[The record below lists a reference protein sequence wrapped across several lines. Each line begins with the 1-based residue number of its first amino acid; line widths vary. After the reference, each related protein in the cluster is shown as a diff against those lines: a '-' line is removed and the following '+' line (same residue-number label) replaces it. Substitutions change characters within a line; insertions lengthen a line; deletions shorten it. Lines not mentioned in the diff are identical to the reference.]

1 MPFSPPRFLSKQLVL
16 RNSTSKRTYTWQD
29 RRNWLA
35 VDIETNE
42 AFPDRE
48 TNPTDFDKL
57 EGYNPNRPR
66 ICSPRSSR
74 AWSTRGQENE
84 AWALYKKKSSREFWG
99 DLSGHR
105 YIICPKP
112 PHPAEKILNR
122 RQLFFLA
129 VPPWAVI
136 KRLCPSRTTVY
147 SAPGAGP
154 QKVYQTS
161 IGQVYKGKG
170 NNNEGG
176 FTKLKTSK
184 R

>member
-1 MPFSPPRFLSKQLVL
+1 MKLSQIE
-16 RNSTSKRTYTWQD
+16 KRTPQT
-29 RRNWLA
+29 LTISK
-35 VDIETNE
+35 DIIQT
-42 AFPDRE
+42 DRE
-48 TNPTDFDKL
+48 
-57 EGYNPNRPR
+57 YAR
-66 ICSPRSSR
+66 RSSR
-74 AWSTRGQENE
+74 ARSTRGQENE
-84 AWALYKKKSSREFWG
+84 AWALYKKNPPRESWG
-99 DLSGHR
+99 DLSGDR

-112 PHPAEKILNR
+112 PYPAEKILNR

-161 IGQVYKGKG
+161 IGQGYKGKG